1 MFTPRSILRL
11 ATPPYIFQPLQV
23 LRRLRLQYLW
33 GFKQEAYVTLPW
45 GLPIK
50 INPRET
56 IGFDIA
62 SQGLYEIGVTET
74 LWRLT
79 EPGDLAIDAGAN
91 IGYMASILGIR
102 VGPKG
107 KVICFEPHP
116 EVFESLRENVE
127 TWKKDSRCGC
137 FVLHRAAL
145 GTENGQALLHTN
157 DWFRT
162 NSGTA
167 RISDKVEAS
176 PDLKVIEVP
185 IQNLDSLL
193 DAGETIGILKMD
205 VQGHELGVLR
215 GMTRLLK
222 RHAVRDIIF
231 EEEAAF
237 PAPTHKYLKSNGY
250 SIFGLQELF
259 ARVRCLPD
267 AQPIFDPAFGPVPN
281 YLATLD
287 PNRANALLGPAMW
300 RSFGTARLF
309 ANLL

>member
-1 MFTPRSILRL
+1 
-11 ATPPYIFQPLQV
+11 
-23 LRRLRLQYLW
+23 
-33 GFKQEAYVTLPW
+33 
-45 GLPIK
+45 
-50 INPRET
+50 
-56 IGFDIA
+56 
-62 SQGLYEIGVTET
+62 
-74 LWRLT
+74 
-79 EPGDLAIDAGAN
+79 
-91 IGYMASILGIR
+91 
-102 VGPKG
+102 
-107 KVICFEPHP
+107 
-116 EVFESLRENVE
+116 
-127 TWKKDSRCGC
+127 
-137 FVLHRAAL
+137 
-145 GTENGQALLHTN
+145 
-157 DWFRT
+157 
-162 NSGTA
+162 
-167 RISDKVEAS
+167 
-176 PDLKVIEVP
+176 
-185 IQNLDSLL
+185 
-193 DAGETIGILKMD
+193 MD
-205 VQGHELGVLR
+205 VQGHELDVLQ

>member
-11 ATPPYIFQPLQV
+11 ASPPYLFQPLQV
-23 LRRLRLQYLW
+23 LRRLRLEYLW
-33 GFKQEAYVTLPW
+33 RSKREAFVTLPW

-50 INPRET
+50 ISPHEA

-107 KVICFEPHP
+107 RVICFEPHP
-116 EVFESLRENVE
+116 EVFESLRKNVE
-127 TWKKDSRCGC
+127 IWKKDRRCGS
-137 FVLHRAAL
+137 FALHQAAL
-145 GTENGQALLHTN
+145 GTENGKALLRTN
-157 DWFRT
+157 DCFRT
-162 NSGTA
+162 NRGTA
-167 RISDKVEAS
+167 WISNKEETS
-176 PDLKVIEVP
+176 PDLNAIEVP

-193 DAGETIGILKMD
+193 NAGETIGVLKMD
-205 VQGHELGVLR
+205 VQGHELGVLQ

-231 EEEAAF
+231 EEESAF

-250 SIFGLQELF
+250 SVFGLQELF

-267 AQPIFDPAFGPVPN
+267 TQPTFDPAFGPVPN

-287 PNRANALLGPAMW
+287 PNRANALLRPAIW
-300 RSFGTARLF
+300 RSFGPAKLF
-309 ANLL
+309 AN